1 MDKQELDNLKDEIID
16 FILNKK
22 CPSIKPNS
30 KYVRPLELDEIIN
43 KVYLDT
49 RNCLVD
55 NIA

>member
-49 RNCLVD
+49 LST
-55 NIA
+55 